1 MIIQL
6 NPLTIKQI
14 IWCHRNEQ
22 PTDISTQGECYNWK
36 PFFSSVQSFLRVF
49 HYFWMANTENV
60 LKERISKCVR
70 SLSIFLSWL
79 LGGSFSVRF
88 STSSVFRSNLPLDL
102 TSIHISDWLLL
113 RIRMMLYFWFIIPFS
128 LLLSNWASVELT
140 RPTGRQNIKVFLAIH
155 RKILILF
162 DCILFLSLSF
172 HLDFT
177 LLLSACSFRVYDYK
191 SNSS

>member
-155 RKILILF
+155 RKIIDSIWLH
-162 DCILFLSLSF
+162 SLSVSVFPSWF
-172 HLDFT
+172 H
-177 LLLSACSFRVYDYK
+177 SPSFCVFIPCVWL
-191 SNSS
+191 

>member
-60 LKERISKCVR
+60 LRERISKCVR

>member
-60 LKERISKCVR
+60 LRERISKCVR

-88 STSSVFRSNLPLDL
+88 STSSVFRSNLHLDL

-177 LLLSACSFRVYDYK
+177 LLLFACSFRVYDYK

>member
-1 MIIQL
+1 MVPQERTANWYFDTRGMLQL
-6 NPLTIKQI
+6 KTVFQFCSVLSSSFPL
-14 IWCHRNEQ
+14 
-22 PTDISTQGECYNWK
+22 
-36 PFFSSVQSFLRVF
+36 
-49 HYFWMANTENV
+49 FWMANTENV
-60 LKERISKCVR
+60 LKERIPKCVR

-155 RKILILF
+155 RKIIDSIWLH
-162 DCILFLSLSF
+162 SLSVSVFPSWF
-172 HLDFT
+172 H
-177 LLLSACSFRVYDYK
+177 SPSFCVFIPCVWL
-191 SNSS
+191 